1 MIKKILFICV
11 LFVGFLSSLALAQDP
26 KSVGKYKNWETF
38 VYTDGK
44 GKVCFA
50 QTKPLERAPKN
61 FKREASRLFVTF
73 RKSENIKNE
82 ISVTSGHEYK
92 SSSVTAKTG
101 KTEFSFFSQGN
112 FAWLIDG
119 EEEHNLIKTMKKAS
133 KLSVTA
139 VAKNGS
145 QTKDLYS
152 MMGFTKAYNTAKK
165 SCA

>member
-61 FKREASRLFVTF
+61 FKREPSRLFVTF
-73 RKSENIKNE
+73 RKFEKIKNE
-82 ISVTSGHEYK
+82 ISITSGHEYK
-92 SSSVTAKTG
+92 SASVTAKLTLSPSDDPHPYK
-101 KTEFSFFSQGN
+101 KTIKEYKNDKF
-112 FAWLIDG
+112 LINPKVFCKRRPIDSSLK
-119 EEEHNLIKTMKKAS
+119 LIGPT
-133 KLSVTA
+133 
-139 VAKNGS
+139 
-145 QTKDLYS
+145 
-152 MMGFTKAYNTAKK
+152 
-165 SCA
+165 